1 MKNVTEH
8 VRLHGNS
15 ILIVLTT
22 TVSPLIIQSLSRLNL
37 RTEIAKGNSTFQEL
51 FAELG
56 KSDKIIAKVSNK
68 VESEFGNDLIGQA
81 AIFNSYSSPV
91 SFINTNDDFDL
102 ERVIED
108 FKHDQ
113 KGIANVSMLPKYKI
127 NAYYIYESQYLIA
140 TQPQVDK
147 VVEPTKSVIIQ

>member
-22 TVSPLIIQSLSRLNL
+22 TVSALIIQSLSRLNL
-37 RTEIAKGNSTFQEL
+37 RTEIAKGNPTFQEL

-56 KSDKIIAKVSNK
+56 KSDKIIAKVSDK

-113 KGIANVSMLPKYKI
+113 KGVANVAMLPKYKI

-140 TQPQVDK
+140 TQPQIDK
-147 VVEPTKSVIIQ
+147 VVEPIKSVIIP